1 MDRYIKTYGFPEN
14 QRMELHDGIYS
25 IASKFAVE
33 SAKKFDGMIC
43 DAIAKA
49 AKDAGVTKLAI
60 LDAKGIVEAFKR
72 LAAYE
77 DAEAEG
83 RLVVLPCKVGD
94 RVYVDPDTWFY
105 SGVCYENCFIH
116 SKHFFVGE
124 IVSVIKTKKQL
135 LIKIRV
141 SNSIHSRYR
150 HKRYSS
156 GAIGKTVFLT
166 REEAEEALRRKNDE
180 RT

>member
-1 MDRYIKTYGFPEN
+1 MKRLTYEHEGKMCVSGLNGAIVSDKYANYWGE
-14 QRMELHDGIYS
+14 
-25 IASKFAVE
+25 AVE
-33 SAKKFDGMIC
+33 C
-43 DAIAKA
+43 
-49 AKDAGVTKLAI
+49 
-60 LDAKGIVEAFKR
+60 

-77 DAEAEG
+77 DAESEG

-94 RVYVDPDTWFY
+94 MVYVDPDTWFY
-105 SGVCYENCFIH
+105 SGFCYENRFIH
-116 SKHFFVGE
+116 SKHFLVGE

-150 HKRYSS
+150 HKRYPS

-166 REEAEEALRRKNDE
+166 REEAEEALRRNE
-180 RT
+180 G